1 MLWIVQLSG
10 MSKSHVLYCNQFYFS
25 QGWGFRLARA
35 AVPLTMY
42 LLSVRLSVRAFI
54 LLS

>member
-1 MLWIVQLSG
+1 MLWIVQLTG
-10 MSKSHVLYCNQFYFS
+10 MSNSHVIYCNQFYFS
-25 QGWGFRLARA
+25 QGWRFTLARA

-42 LLSVRLSVRAFI
+42 LLAIRLSVRAFI